1 MQFRWEIRYE
11 INNICLWST
20 PLISFFFR
28 PWAGEELRLSPCRL
42 IFTFFFSIA
51 GRVLR
56 WTLTAS
62 LRRFVDESRHFFFSP
77 RFFFNFFI
85 TQDRFNR
92 NGRINSPSSCCL
104 DGGGETG
111 SDSLPTVTKSS
122 GMRGEWGI
130 FMFKRQELCILEI
143 SMLVWTD
150 KKKRL
155 RRKQIRCHI
164 IRHSKRWDLWY
175 FDSEPFCVRGNAQG
189 VDLVNDQ
196 IYQSA
201 NGGWLF
207 FFFPSSQDGLEFRR
221 AIKNAQWPS
230 TAGSCVINMIIHYR
244 LSVNVWN
251 IHPDRLLS
259 DAL

>member
-1 MQFRWEIRYE
+1 MPYRILDCRIIYSPSKCNFGERSAMR
-11 INNICLWST
+11 ST
-20 PLISFFFR
+20 TFVFDQLLSFLFFFR

-62 LRRFVDESRHFFFSP
+62 LRRFVDESRHFFSP
-77 RFFFNFFI
+77 PFLFFFFI

-143 SMLVWTD
+143 SMLVWTG
-150 KKKRL
+150 KKKD
-155 RRKQIRCHI
+155 
-164 IRHSKRWDLWY
+164 WD
-175 FDSEPFCVRGNAQG
+175 
-189 VDLVNDQ
+189 
-196 IYQSA
+196 A
-201 NGGWLF
+201 N
-207 FFFPSSQDGLEFRR
+207 
-221 AIKNAQWPS
+221 K
-230 TAGSCVINMIIHYR
+230 
-244 LSVNVWN
+244 
-251 IHPDRLLS
+251 
-259 DAL
+259 